1 MGMFKDSKRFSA
13 EGVEKPKAKVI
24 LGVITG
30 SSWIIS
36 ALLLFVDAFIVDI
49 TTMSNGQI
57 LSSDLVLQQVGTLV
71 APIYNKL
78 VFTIHIITFFIS
90 LLGIISVVVIGLA
103 FRTKSN
109 AKIWK
114 ILLIA
119 GIGEVFLFS
128 VVSSIIKIIYFGAS
142 SASLGLTS
150 AILSLIAGIL
160 FFTVLPFDD
169 VKAGIILVFVPLVYL
184 GVTIGSVIILL
195 LLITGLYTWIL

>member
-1 MGMFKDSKRFSA
+1 MGMFNDSNRFSA
-13 EGVEKPKAKVI
+13 EGVEKPKAKII

-36 ALLLFVDAFIVDI
+36 AMLLFIDAFIVDI
-49 TTMSNGQI
+49 TTMSTGQI
-57 LSSDLVLQQVGTLV
+57 LSSARVLQQVETLI

-78 VFTIHIITFFIS
+78 FFTIHLITFFIS
-90 LLGIISVVVIGLA
+90 LLGIISVVLIGLA
-103 FRTKSN
+103 FRTKSI
-109 AKIWK
+109 ARIWK

-128 VVSSIIKIIYFGAS
+128 VVNSIIKIIYLGAS

-150 AILSLIAGIL
+150 SILSLIAGIL
-160 FFTVLPFDD
+160 FFTVLPIED

-184 GVTIGSVIILL
+184 GVAIAIVIVLL